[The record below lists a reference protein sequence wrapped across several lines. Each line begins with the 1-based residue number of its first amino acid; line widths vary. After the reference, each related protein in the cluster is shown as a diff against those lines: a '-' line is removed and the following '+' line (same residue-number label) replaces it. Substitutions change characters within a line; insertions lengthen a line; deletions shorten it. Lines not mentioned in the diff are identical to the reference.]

1 MGVGAAGGG
10 LKAWWWLAAGCPMQQ
25 EVLVSYVAASIE
37 QLSTSADPT
46 TFTFRQIKAAIKARA
61 QLSDQQWESVLQE
74 HKAFLKEEA
83 RRQLDLR
90 VQAQQKCSPG
100 QNCEDRG
107 KAKTERR
114 KTAPVVEHGEQK
126 KRRTGAPGCKTHV
139 TTSYQPV
146 VEEVDSCE
154 ICKRPGDDDKILL
167 VRVLLRVP
175 QATSSSS
182 SRERLG

>member
-1 MGVGAAGGG
+1 MAAG
-10 LKAWWWLAAGCPMQQ
+10 WPMQQ
-25 EVLVSYVAASIE
+25 DVLASYVAASIE

-90 VQAQQKCSPG
+90 VQTQQKRSPG
-100 QNCEDRG
+100 QDCDKNNSSEGGKPSG

-114 KTAPVVEHGEQK
+114 KSAAVVEHGEQK
-126 KRRTGAPGCKTHV
+126 KRRTGATGCKTHV

-167 VRVLLRVP
+167 VRVLL
-175 QATSSSS
+175 SS
-182 SRERLG
+182 